1 MSDYAVRITDV
12 KKDRRLIVNKAR
24 NIITLEKKGGNDLF
38 ELSKIEG
45 KTESPQQIEKR
56 IKNVKSTVGLI
67 SKIKEKL
74 LQPIKEFNQS
84 YSDLVLRVHTNEIKQ
99 LYDQLQLNSRLFAF
113 NFEEWETILHDLSF
127 AKEYLK
133 TNQNPFKTFYPLINK
148 DFIMI
153 GMNSEL

>member
-1 MSDYAVRITDV
+1 MDVIYENLTQLGLSDYAVRITDV

-24 NIITLEKKGGNDLF
+24 NIITLEKAVGNDLF

-45 KTESPQQIEKR
+45 KTESPQQIENR

-67 SKIKEKL
+67 SKRSKKKL

-99 LYDQLQLNSRLFAF
+99 LYDQLQLNSSLFAF
-113 NFEEWETILHDLSF
+113 NVEEWESILHDLSF

-133 TNQNPFKTFYPLINK
+133 
-148 DFIMI
+148 
-153 GMNSEL
+153 S